1 MVTAASLASMSVS
14 ALSTFVLPI
23 IILVVA
29 RRRWGCSLWS
39 AAVGT
44 LVFVVFALL
53 LEGGLHALVFTALP
67 NLPSKPMLYTIYA
80 ALAAGVFEELGR
92 VCGFAVLQAS
102 DRRPDDVGRALG
114 MGIGHG
120 GIEAILLGGVAT
132 ISNLV
137 ISVSIINAGTS
148 EAFLAGLPDAQ
159 RDIVARQFESL
170 INAPAPF
177 YLLSI
182 GERTIAIAL
191 HIALSVLVWM
201 AFTGE
206 GSPLVDPRSD
216 PRSRPGRRWGRAV
229 PERGG
234 ERRRGTGVGIDR
246 HRHSCTDGEANVCV
260 YHSAARSRSRAD
272 IVNGRR
278 AGVCL
283 LTRQCCAHGRR

>member
-1 MVTAASLASMSVS
+1 MVTTASLASMGVS

-39 AAVGT
+39 AAVGA
-44 LVFVVFALL
+44 LVFVVFTLL

-80 ALAAGVFEELGR
+80 AFAAGVFEELGR

-102 DRRPDDVGRALG
+102 DRRPDGVGRALG
-114 MGIGHG
+114 AGIGHG
-120 GIEAILLGGVAT
+120 GIEAILLVGVAT

-137 ISVSIINAGTS
+137 ISVSVINVGTS

-159 RDIVARQFESL
+159 RDIVARQFELL
-170 INAPAPF
+170 INTAPF

-201 AFTGE
+201 AFTGR
-206 GSPLVDPRSD
+206 V
-216 PRSRPGRRWGRAV
+216 RRWWILGAILAHALADAGAALYQSGVVSVVVAQGWALIVTVILALTVRRMYASTTALLA
-229 PERGG
+229 RG
-234 ERRRGTGVGIDR
+234 
-246 HRHSCTDGEANVCV
+246 
-260 YHSAARSRSRAD
+260 AAQTS
-272 IVNGRR
+272 
-278 AGVCL
+278 
-283 LTRQCCAHGRR
+283 

>member
-1 MVTAASLASMSVS
+1 MVTAASLASMGVS

-39 AAVGT
+39 AAVGA

-53 LEGGLHALVFTALP
+53 LEGGLHALVFAAIP
-67 NLPSKPMLYTIYA
+67 NLPSKPMLYTIYV

-102 DRRPDDVGRALG
+102 DRRPDGVGRALG
-114 MGIGHG
+114 AGIGHG
-120 GIEAILLGGVAT
+120 GIEAILLVGVAT
-132 ISNLV
+132 ISSLM

-159 RDIVARQFESL
+159 RDIVARQFELL
-170 INAPAPF
+170 INTPAPF

-201 AFTGE
+201 AFTGR
-206 GSPLVDPRSD
+206 V
-216 PRSRPGRRWGRAV
+216 RRWWILGAILAHALADAGAALYQSGVVSVVVAQGWALIVTVILALTVRRMYVSTTALLA
-229 PERGG
+229 RG
-234 ERRRGTGVGIDR
+234 
-246 HRHSCTDGEANVCV
+246 
-260 YHSAARSRSRAD
+260 AAQTS
-272 IVNGRR
+272 
-278 AGVCL
+278 
-283 LTRQCCAHGRR
+283 

>member
-1 MVTAASLASMSVS
+1 MVTAASLASMGVS

-39 AAVGT
+39 AAVGA

-67 NLPSKPMLYTIYA
+67 NLPSKPMLYAIYA

-159 RDIVARQFESL
+159 FESL

-201 AFTGE
+201 AFTGR
-206 GSPLVDPRSD
+206 V
-216 PRSRPGRRWGRAV
+216 RRWWILGAILAHALADAGAALYQSGVVSVVVAQGWALIVTVILALTVRRMYVSTTALLA
-229 PERGG
+229 RG
-234 ERRRGTGVGIDR
+234 
-246 HRHSCTDGEANVCV
+246 
-260 YHSAARSRSRAD
+260 AAQTS
-272 IVNGRR
+272 
-278 AGVCL
+278 
-283 LTRQCCAHGRR
+283 

>member
-1 MVTAASLASMSVS
+1 MVTAASLASMGVS

-39 AAVGT
+39 AAVGA

-53 LEGGLHALVFTALP
+53 LEGGLHALVFAAIP

-80 ALAAGVFEELGR
+80 VLAAGVFEELGR

-102 DRRPDDVGRALG
+102 DRRPDGVGRALG
-114 MGIGHG
+114 AGIGHG
-120 GIEAILLGGVAT
+120 GIEAMLLVGVGMV
-132 ISNLV
+132 SSLV
-137 ISVSIINAGTS
+137 TSVSIINAGAS

-159 RDIVARQFESL
+159 RDIVARQFELL
-170 INAPAPF
+170 INTPAPF

-201 AFTGE
+201 AFTG
-206 GSPLVDPRSD
+206 RI
-216 PRSRPGRRWGRAV
+216 RRWWILGAILAHALADAGAALYQSGAVSVFVAQGWALIVTIILALAVKRIYVSAKAPRGRAGLV
-229 PERGG
+229 SE
-234 ERRRGTGVGIDR
+234 
-246 HRHSCTDGEANVCV
+246 
-260 YHSAARSRSRAD
+260 
-272 IVNGRR
+272 RR
-278 AGVCL
+278 AGHD
-283 LTRQCCAHGRR
+283 LTRECRARGRR